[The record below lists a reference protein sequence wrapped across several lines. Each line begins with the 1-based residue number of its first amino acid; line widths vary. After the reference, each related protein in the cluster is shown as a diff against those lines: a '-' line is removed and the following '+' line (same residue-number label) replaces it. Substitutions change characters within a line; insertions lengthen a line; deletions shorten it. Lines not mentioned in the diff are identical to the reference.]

1 MEWNKS
7 ESVNELAAA
16 LAKAQQEIKGAMKDS
31 VNPFFKSKY
40 ADLES
45 VWDACREPLTKN
57 GLSVVQIPIGGKE
70 GVSVQTILLHSSGQW
85 IAGELLLNPTKTDPQ
100 AIGLA
105 ISYGRRYSL
114 AAFAGVYQTDDDGNA
129 ASGKADAVEA
139 DQGPECAD
147 CKRKVANY
155 KRPGSN
161 EVVPWKHVVIKSR
174 EDYGLNICAGC
185 QIARR
190 KAENSKKSE
199 HSDVAAEIVEV
210 GEGEYAVQGVV
221 TGIFPGNPFA
231 IKCGE
236 ALFQIW
242 HKNSLVPHFKES
254 KGKRIDVFCKKS
266 NGFYCIE
273 RINSI
278 GKQKFVD
285 NKPATDLEA
294 TTVV

>member
-1 MEWNKS
+1 MEFLHS
-7 ESVNELAAA
+7 ESLSN
-16 LAKAQQEIKGAMKDS
+16 LAKALSQAQSKIKGAKKDAN
-31 VNPFFKSKY
+31 NPFFKSKY

-45 VWDACREPLTKN
+45 VWEACRGPLTEN
-57 GLSVVQIPIGGKE
+57 GLSVAQLPTGQKGLL
-70 GVSVQTILLHSSGQW
+70 TILLHSSGEW
-85 IAGELLLNPTKTDPQ
+85 IAGEMLLNPTKDDPQ
-100 AIGLA
+100 GLGSA
-105 ISYGRRYSL
+105 LTYGRRYSL
-114 AAFAGVYQTDDDGNA
+114 AAITGVHQTDDDGNA

-139 DQGPECAD
+139 DHGPECAD

-161 EVVPWKHVVIKSR
+161 EVVPWKDVVIKSR

-190 KAENSKKSE
+190 KAENSKKQSE

-242 HKNSLVPHFKES
+242 HKNTLVPHFKES
-254 KGKRIDVFCKKS
+254 RGKRIDVFCKKS

-278 GKQKFVD
+278 GYKKFV
-285 NKPATDLEA
+285 NNQPVSDLEA

>member
-1 MEWNKS
+1 
-7 ESVNELAAA
+7 
-16 LAKAQQEIKGAMKDS
+16 
-31 VNPFFKSKY
+31 
-40 ADLES
+40 
-45 VWDACREPLTKN
+45 
-57 GLSVVQIPIGGKE
+57 
-70 GVSVQTILLHSSGQW
+70 
-85 IAGELLLNPTKTDPQ
+85 
-100 AIGLA
+100 
-105 ISYGRRYSL
+105 
-114 AAFAGVYQTDDDGNA
+114 
-129 ASGKADAVEA
+129 
-139 DQGPECAD
+139 
-147 CKRKVANY
+147 
-155 KRPGSN
+155 
-161 EVVPWKHVVIKSR
+161 
-174 EDYGLNICAGC
+174 
-185 QIARR
+185 
-190 KAENSKKSE
+190 
-199 HSDVAAEIVEV
+199 VEV

-285 NKPATDLEA
+285 NKPVSDLEA